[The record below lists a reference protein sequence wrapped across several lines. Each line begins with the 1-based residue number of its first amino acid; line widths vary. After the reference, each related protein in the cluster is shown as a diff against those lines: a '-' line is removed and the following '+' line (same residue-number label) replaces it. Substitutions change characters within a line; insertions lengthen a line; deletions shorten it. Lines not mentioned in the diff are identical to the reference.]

1 MQRSIAAARAGD
13 LSQTVSISTPSD
25 EVGDMARD
33 FNELLG
39 SLRGSIG
46 EVGMASGSVSAASV
60 ELTAS
65 AEEMSRNAESLNT
78 HADDISHAMQ
88 RRRRGGRRT
97 VRHRR
102 AAWRK
107 VPTAWP
113 PRRRK

>member
-1 MQRSIAAARAGD
+1 MQRSIAATRAGD
-13 LSQTVSISTPSD
+13 LSQTVGIDTHD

-65 AEEMSRNAESLNT
+65 A
-78 HADDISHAMQ
+78 
-88 RRRRGGRRT
+88 
-97 VRHRR
+97 
-102 AAWRK
+102 RK
-107 VPTAWP
+107 
-113 PRRRK
+113 